1 MLSSLSS
8 TIITCLGIERDPKS
22 VMKTVSPGEN
32 EPAGAPAAMK
42 PIAARY
48 RYLVEK

>member
-1 MLSSLSS
+1 
-8 TIITCLGIERDPKS
+8 
-22 VMKTVSPGEN
+22 MKTVSPAED
-32 EPAGAPAAMK
+32 EPAGAPVAMK